1 MVMARLLTILLLI
14 AGAWLQ
20 AGAQAYMTWVDSAD
34 AAIARA
40 DWMRAETMILGALRT
55 DPANYNNSL
64 LLSNLATIQRKQGR
78 LSESINNYTLALA
91 ITPNAVTLLRNR
103 GEALLEADS
112 LERAAA
118 DFTRVAEL
126 DERDFYSRYYL
137 FQIALEQGDLNAA
150 RQLCEQ
156 LGRIDGRSAD
166 TKFARALLAKAEG
179 RTDDAI
185 AAFTS
190 LIEKEPTAELLSHR
204 AECHLA
210 AEHYGSALTD
220 INEAISLSR
229 ESAYLYLIK
238 AKIKAA
244 TFEIDEA
251 RYCIDLAVRYGADRA
266 AAERMVG
273 VQSSE
278 GTSGKR

>member
-1 MVMARLLTILLLI
+1 MTKKLCIII
-14 AGAWLQ
+14 AVAALSWFSATG
-20 AGAQAYMTWVDSAD
+20 QAYMTFVDSAD
-34 AAIARA
+34 AAIARQ
-40 DWMRAETMILGALRT
+40 DWMRAEAMILGALRT

-64 LLSNLATIQRKQGR
+64 LLSNLATIQRSQGR
-78 LSESINNYTLALA
+78 LSEAINNYTLALNM
-91 ITPNAVTLLRNR
+91 TPNAVTLLRNR
-103 GEALLEADS
+103 GEAYLEADS
-112 LERAAA
+112 TNLAAA
-118 DFTRVAEL
+118 DFAKVMDL
-126 DERDFYSRYYL
+126 DPRDYYSRYYMCL
-137 FQIALEQGDLNAA
+137 IALGEGDVTTA
-150 RQLCEQ
+150 RQLVSQ
-156 LGRIDGRSAD
+156 LSKIDGKSSD
-166 TKFARALLAKAEG
+166 TKLVAAHVSKAEG
-179 RTDDAI
+179 NYDEAI
-185 AAFTS
+185 KGYTK
-190 LIEKEPTAELLSHR
+190 LIEKESSAELLSHR

-273 VQSSE
+273 VQSSK